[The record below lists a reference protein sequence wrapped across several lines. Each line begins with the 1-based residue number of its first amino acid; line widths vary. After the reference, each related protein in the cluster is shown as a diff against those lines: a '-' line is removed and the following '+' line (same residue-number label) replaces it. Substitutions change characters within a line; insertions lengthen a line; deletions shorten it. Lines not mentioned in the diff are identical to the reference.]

1 MLVNRA
7 ATVVLSIAITALL
20 CMGITK
26 LSIESDYR
34 IFFSEDNPQLNT
46 FNELQ
51 ETYTKSDNLLIML
64 LPKSGEV
71 FTQETLLAIYQLTEL
86 SWQIPYSRRVD
97 SLTNF
102 QHTYAVEDELIVEDL
117 VSQPLGN
124 TTEELAAI
132 ANIAVNEPELIG
144 RLISSDMSAAAV
156 NVTLELPLIEPLKEP
171 KEVIAA
177 SNTMLAALR
186 ASHPEI
192 DFHISG
198 VIPLND
204 AFSSH
209 ALNDLKMLLPLML
222 LVIALC
228 LWLLLRSFWLV
239 TTTIALVLL
248 SITSALGLSGWLGL
262 NINSVSIMAPT
273 IIITVAVADAV
284 HLLVGMKQFM
294 AKGMGKYEAIQESL
308 RINFWPICL
317 TSITTAIGFFAL
329 NFSDSPPF
337 QELGTIVAFGALIA
351 FFLSVTLLPVIVSAV
366 SAGPAA
372 AMHGFNVPMNTLA
385 EFVIRNYKLLLGSLL
400 ALVVLAAFQTR
411 TIELSDVLIDY
422 FDETTEIRH
431 DSDRIVEKLT
441 GVYSHNY
448 SFTAPANKKVTDPE
462 FLRQLDAFDSWLQQQ
477 PEVMHVSL
485 ITQTLKRLNQ
495 NLHQDR
501 ADYYRLP
508 ESSDQAAQY
517 LLLYELSLPYGIDL
531 TNHVDLDK
539 TSAKV
544 GVNIDTLSSREINAF
559 EKRSQL
565 WLNENTPLLNSV
577 GAGPAT
583 MFAQISKRNVASML
597 RGTLVAL
604 VLVSLLLIVAL
615 KSFKL
620 GLISMIPN
628 IAPAL
633 VGFGVWAIL
642 YGVVGLAT
650 SVVAAVT
657 LGIVVDDSIHFL
669 SKYQRARSEENLSPQ
684 DAIRYA
690 FDTVGVALV
699 VNTVV
704 LVLGFL
710 VLTFSHFALNAEM
723 GLLTAIT
730 IAAAL
735 LLDFLLLPPLLLL
748 IDRPAS
754 QSQ

>member
-7 ATVVLSIAITALL
+7 GTVVVTLLLALL
-20 CMGITK
+20 LSAGITRI
-26 LSIESDYR
+26 SIESDYR

-71 FTQETLLAIYQLTEL
+71 FNQETLLAIYQLTEL

-102 QHTYAVEDELIVEDL
+102 QHSYAIEDELIVEDL

-124 TTEELAAI
+124 TVAELAAMTEI
-132 ANIAVNEPELIG
+132 AINEPELLG

-156 NVTLELPLIEPLKEP
+156 NVTLELPLKEPLGEP

-177 SNTMLAALR
+177 SKIMLAALR

-198 VIPLND
+198 VIPIND
-204 AFSSH
+204 AFSNY
-209 ALNDLKMLLPLML
+209 ALNDIKMFLPLML

-228 LWLLLRSFWLV
+228 LWLLLRSIWLV
-239 TTTIALVLL
+239 ITTIGLVLL
-248 SITSALGLSGWLGL
+248 SITTALGLSGWLGL

-284 HLLVGMKQFM
+284 HLLVGIKQFM

-317 TSITTAIGFFAL
+317 TSVTTAIGFFAL

-337 QELGTIVAFGALIA
+337 RELGTIVAFGAIIA
-351 FFLSVTLLPVIVSAV
+351 FFLSVTLLPVIASAV
-366 SAGPAA
+366 SAGSATA
-372 AMHGFNVPMNTLA
+372 LHGVNLPMNTVA
-385 EFVIRNYKLLLGSLL
+385 EFVIRHYKLLFCSLM
-400 ALVVLAAFQTR
+400 ALVIMAAVQTR
-411 TIELSDVLIDY
+411 TIELSDVLINY
-422 FDETTEIRH
+422 FDESTEIRY
-431 DSDRIVEKLT
+431 DSDTIVEKLT

-462 FLRQLDAFDSWLQQQ
+462 FLQQLDAFDAWLQQQ

-485 ITQTLKRLNQ
+485 ITQTLKRLNK

-501 ADYYRLP
+501 SEYYRLP

-544 GVNIDTLSSREINAF
+544 GVNIDTLNSREINAF
-559 EKRSQL
+559 EKRSQV
-565 WLNENTPLLNSV
+565 WLKENTPLLNSV

-633 VGFGVWAIL
+633 VGFGAWAIL
-642 YGVVGLAT
+642 HGVVGLAT

-669 SKYQRARSEENLSPQ
+669 SKYQRARKEANLSPQ

-754 QSQ
+754 QS